1 MAARLE
7 NLRVGNRATTTELTL
22 DAHER
27 ALERSK
33 EPKNH
38 RLDSEAM
45 LKEHR
50 RVVNWYFQEREKQAA
65 NRYQMAIDQDFYDN
79 LQWAQEEAEDLM
91 GRGQAP
97 LVYNEVAPMVDWLI
111 GTERRT
117 RVDWKVL
124 PRAEDDVDTAETK
137 TKVLKYLADVN
148 RVQFNRSRAFSDAVK
163 VGIGWLDSGVCND
176 PSKEPIYNRYEDWR
190 YVLWDSAATDLGL
203 DDARYLFRWK
213 WVDLDIATAIF
224 RDRKSALR
232 RATVASALMDEE
244 EEDFWYLG
252 QHFQARDET
261 GQVIGRR
268 TYMSDAGMINNRRE
282 RVKLIECWYRM
293 PALCKIC
300 IGDEEYAGKE
310 FDPTDAAMAQARSD
324 GAIGV
329 YDQIKMRMYVAI
341 FTEKDLIAHGRS
353 PYRHEK
359 FPLTPIWC
367 YRRGRDRMPYGV
379 IRRVRDIQEDLN
391 KRASK
396 ALFILST
403 NQVVA
408 EDNATDDWEML
419 REEADRPDGVIIHK
433 RGSKLELR
441 RDTEMARGQ
450 LEFMELDG
458 MKIQR
463 NVGVNDENLGRQ
475 TNAES
480 GEAIK
485 ARQLQGSVTTTEPY
499 DNLRLAVQ
507 IDGEKQLSLAEQ
519 YMSAPKVIRLT
530 GQRGAVE
537 WVKINQPE
545 VQPDG
550 SVRWLNDVT
559 ASIAD
564 FVVSEADFH
573 GSLRQAMFETMMQMV
588 SRAGITPE
596 FALKLLRM
604 AFEFSDFPNK
614 DEIVADLR
622 RMTGE
627 PDPTKKLTPEEQA
640 QQQAVAKQQ
649 QDLMRQQQQLGE
661 LAVQEQAAKVKK
673 LNAEAEKI
681 INEAAAATAPEGDA
695 GQDIARQIEDAVRE
709 VQVKADA
716 QIAALNQKLV
726 QAQNEATMEIAE
738 ARRQADS
745 TAEVARITKDGE
757 VRIAEINAEASKVM
771 ESLQAQMEALAGSV
785 KELAQRRTES
795 EGEKPE
801 QAAAPAQP
809 AIVIESGAIVV
820 NAGSAPVEKSSE
832 DDGEEKGG
840 ESSDGTKRMKVQG
853 PGGKT
858 FEGEVKTEGKV
869 KTIKI
874 TRPDG
879 QVYTG
884 TIEES

>member
-1 MAARLE
+1 MVAQVE
-7 NLRVGNRATTTELTL
+7 NVRVGNRATTTELML
-22 DAHER
+22 DRDAKRLARE
-27 ALERSK
+27 K

-38 RLDSEAM
+38 RLDTDAM
-45 LKEHR
+45 RAEHR
-50 RVVNWYFQEREKQAA
+50 RIVNWYFQERERQAA
-65 NRYQMAIDQDFYDN
+65 NRYQQAIDHDFYDN
-79 LQWAQEEAEDLM
+79 LQWAQEDAEDVM

-117 RVDWKVL
+117 RVDWNVL
-124 PRAEDDVDTAETK
+124 PRTEDDVDAAETK
-137 TKVLKYLADVN
+137 KKVLKYLSDVN
-148 RVQFNRSRAFSDAVK
+148 KVVFNRSRAFSDSVK
-163 VGIGWLDSGVCND
+163 GGVGWLDSGICND
-176 PSKEPIYNRYEDWR
+176 PTKEPIYNRYEDWR
-190 YVLWDSAATDLGL
+190 YVLWDSSATDLGL
-203 DDARYLFRWK
+203 EDGRYIFRWK
-213 WVDLDIATAIF
+213 WVDLDIAEAVF
-224 RDRKSALR
+224 KDRRSALR
-232 RATVASALMDEE
+232 RAAVAAALMDEE

-268 TYMSDAGMINNRRE
+268 TYMSDAGMLNNRRE

-293 PALCKIC
+293 PAVCQMC
-300 IGDEEYAGKE
+300 YGDHEFDGKE
-310 FDPTDAAMAQARSD
+310 FDRTNPAMVQAKAD
-324 GAIGV
+324 GAIGI
-329 YDQIKMRMYVAI
+329 YDQIKMKMYVAI
-341 FTEKDLIAHGRS
+341 FTEKDLIAHGPS
-353 PYRHEK
+353 PYAHQK

-403 NQVVA
+403 NQVIA
-408 EDNATDDWEML
+408 EDNATDDWEGL
-419 REEADRPDGVIIHK
+419 REEADRPDGVIVHK
-433 RGSKLELR
+433 RGSKLDIR
-441 RDTEMARGQ
+441 RDTEMAKGQ
-450 LEFMELDG
+450 LEFMELDAT
-458 MKIQR
+458 KIQR

-485 ARQLQGSVTTTEPY
+485 ARQLQGSVTTTEPF

-507 IDGEKQLSLAEQ
+507 FDGEKQLSLAEQ

-530 GQRGAVE
+530 GHRGALE
-537 WVKINQPE
+537 WTKINQPE
-545 VQPDG
+545 LQPDG
-550 SVRWLNDVT
+550 SVRWLNDIT
-559 ASIAD
+559 ASQAD
-564 FVVSEADFH
+564 FIVSEADFH
-573 GSLRQAMFETMMQMV
+573 GTLRQAMFETMMQMV

-596 FALKLLRM
+596 FALRLLRM

-622 RMTGE
+622 KMTGE
-627 PDPTKKLTPEEQA
+627 PDPTRKLTPEEEA
-640 QQQAVAKQQ
+640 QQQAVAQQ
-649 QDLMRQQQQLGE
+649 QQALMQQQQQLGE

-681 INEAAAATAPEGDA
+681 IAEAAAAGVPGDA
-695 GQDIARQIEDAVRE
+695 GADAARQVEDAVRE
-709 VQVKADA
+709 VQAKAD
-716 QIAALNQKLV
+716 QEIAALNQKLV
-726 QAQNEATMEIAE
+726 AVQNDATMQIAE

-757 VRIAEINAEASKVM
+757 VRIAEINAESSKVL
-771 ESLQAQMEALAGSV
+771 EALQEKMEALADAV
-785 KELAQRRTES
+785 KEMSQRPAKES
-795 EGEKPE
+795 ESGETSAP
-801 QAAAPAQP
+801 AAPAQP
-809 AIVIESGAIVV
+809 AIVIEAGAIQIGMPSATP
-820 NAGSAPVEKSSE
+820 AGAEKP
-832 DDGEEKGG
+832 DDDDEG
-840 ESSDGTKRMKVQG
+840 GTKRMKVQG

-869 KTIKI
+869 KTIRI

-879 QVYTG
+879 EVYTG